1 MFSLNQL
8 RTFLAVADT
17 GSVGAAAERLAV
29 SQPAVSAALAALA
42 QSVGAPLVR
51 RDGRGTRIT
60 AAGEALALHAR
71 RIFAL
76 LERAQEDA
84 AQAARRDAQRL
95 RLAAVTTVAEHVI
108 ARLLRGFRARAPHVD
123 VELYVANREHVWDR
137 LRHWEADLVVGGR
150 PPQDPAFT
158 SLAVRPNELLVVRA
172 PEYDVPFAQ
181 ATWLLREPGS
191 GTRAATQAFF
201 TSVGIEPQTLTIGS
215 NGAIRECVR
224 AGLGISLL
232 SRDTVERELVNGAL
246 AAVETPATPLA
257 RNWHLVGP
265 ADRELPDAAA
275 QFVAY
280 ALETGAFEAVLYSE
294 P

>member
-1 MFSLNQL
+1 MISLNQL
-8 RTFLAVADT
+8 RTFVAVVDA
-17 GSVGAAAERLAV
+17 GSVGVAAERLAV

-42 QSVGAPLVR
+42 ESVGAPLVQ

-76 LERAQEDA
+76 LDRAQEDA

-95 RLAAVTTVAEHVI
+95 RLATVTTVAEHVI
-108 ARLLRGFRARAPHVD
+108 AKLLRGFRVRAPHVD
-123 VELYVANREHVWDR
+123 VELYVGNREHVWNR
-137 LRHWEADLVVGGR
+137 MRHWEADLAVGGR
-150 PPQDPAFT
+150 PPQDPAF
-158 SLAVRPNELLVVRA
+158 SPLAIRPNELLVVRS
-172 PEYDVPFAQ
+172 PEYDADFTK

-191 GTRAATQAFF
+191 GTRTATEAFF
-201 TSVGIEPQTLTIGS
+201 TAVGVDPAVLTIGS

-224 AGLGISLL
+224 AGLGMSLL
-232 SRDTVERELVNGAL
+232 SRDTVEREIESGAL
-246 AAVETPATPLA
+246 KVVETPATPLA
-257 RNWHLVGP
+257 RNWYLVGP
-265 ADRELPDAAA
+265 AERELPDPAA

-280 ALETGAFEAVLYSE
+280 TLETGAFEAVLYSV